1 MGIKFPSREDALKQV
16 ASHSDAR
23 EHILI
28 QLIWWVF
35 TGSIGLGL
43 CCVRHC
49 LDEVFFG
56 PLSHPRKV
64 SSYRTRCS
72 MINHNRKKSTWMLF
86 IFWLVRYLIGTGELT
101 EFVHNNSDQT
111 ISLLWTNQGEGFNAT
126 GTDARE
132 NA

>member
-1 MGIKFPSREDALKQV
+1 
-16 ASHSDAR
+16 
-23 EHILI
+23 
-28 QLIWWVF
+28 
-35 TGSIGLGL
+35 
-43 CCVRHC
+43 
-49 LDEVFFG
+49 
-56 PLSHPRKV
+56 
-64 SSYRTRCS
+64 

-101 EFVHNNSDQT
+101 EFVHNYSDQT